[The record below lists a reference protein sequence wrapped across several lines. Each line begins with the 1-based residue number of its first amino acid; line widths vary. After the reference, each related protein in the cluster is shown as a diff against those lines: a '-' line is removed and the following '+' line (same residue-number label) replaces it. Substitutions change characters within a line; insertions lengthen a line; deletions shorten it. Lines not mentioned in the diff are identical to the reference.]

1 MIGKKKL
8 AKREKHHPLYSGL
21 WYRNH
26 VKYDDWEWKWWLCS
40 SHKRAMLVRW
50 QDGLKKHEKHL
61 RRSIIYMLPDW
72 PSASARWNIAMVLSA
87 KRQALTF
94 LLLLVTV
101 IGRFKGK
108 SLKKLV
114 SMPHKSHV
122 STTFQSL
129 C

>member
-1 MIGKKKL
+1 
-8 AKREKHHPLYSGL
+8 
-21 WYRNH
+21 
-26 VKYDDWEWKWWLCS
+26 
-40 SHKRAMLVRW
+40 
-50 QDGLKKHEKHL
+50 
-61 RRSIIYMLPDW
+61 MLPDW